1 LFRNE
6 KGGDYMKYTETT
18 KQEKECVLNPV
29 KFRIA
34 RAEKGWSLVEL
45 GERSKVSRD
54 TISKIEKG
62 IKEKIQKQTVLS
74 LANALGKDVEYF
86 FAK

>member
-1 LFRNE
+1 
-6 KGGDYMKYTETT
+6 MKYTETT